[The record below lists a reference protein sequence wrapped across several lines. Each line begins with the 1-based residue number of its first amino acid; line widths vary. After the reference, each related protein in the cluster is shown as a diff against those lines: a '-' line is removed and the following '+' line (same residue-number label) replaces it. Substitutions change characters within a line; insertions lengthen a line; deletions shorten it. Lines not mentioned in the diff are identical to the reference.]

1 MICHFKAYGLV
12 FLTVSTFC
20 ELQVA
25 CSNQESETEKSQG
38 WTLFEEDE
46 EEGEEG
52 EGHHLHVLSRLFWSQ
67 WDYYHLTVT
76 AEGGINLQSDLYS
89 N

>member
-25 CSNQESETEKSQG
+25 CSNQESETGKSQG
-38 WTLFEEDE
+38 WTHFVEDV

-52 EGHHLHVLSRLFWSQ
+52 EGHHLSCFISSVLVSMGLLSF
-67 WDYYHLTVT
+67 
-76 AEGGINLQSDLYS
+76 NSDC
-89 N
+89 

>member
-38 WTLFEEDE
+38 WTLFV
-46 EEGEEG
+46 EEG
-52 EGHHLHVLSRLFWSQ
+52 EGHHLSCFISSVLVSMGLLSF
-67 WDYYHLTVT
+67 
-76 AEGGINLQSDLYS
+76 NSDC
-89 N
+89 